1 MKLRRFGTMHE
12 QEPWPCSH
20 HGFRCHKVGAFQG
33 SNMLFSRRMQAA
45 SRSSFQPVEAGAILA
60 GTTGMCA
67 AGGALVGWGFG
78 SAGLGVLGGVIV
90 GIPTGVFAVYRRF
103 KGYFS

>member
-1 MKLRRFGTMHE
+1 VLQSR
-12 QEPWPCSH
+12 
-20 HGFRCHKVGAFQG
+20 G
-33 SNMLFSRRMQAA
+33 SNLLFSPRMQAP
-45 SRSSFQPVEAGAILA
+45 SGPSFQPIEAGAILA

-67 AGGALVGWGFG
+67 GAGALVGWGFG

>member
-1 MKLRRFGTMHE
+1 
-12 QEPWPCSH
+12 
-20 HGFRCHKVGAFQG
+20 
-33 SNMLFSRRMQAA
+33 MQAS
-45 SRSSFQPVEAGAILA
+45 SRSSFQPIEAGAILA

-67 AGGALVGWGFG
+67 GAGALVGWGFG
-78 SAGLGVLGGVIV
+78 ATGLGVLGGVVV